1 MNGRRHKDPVMP
13 AFIFGSFLI
22 LLGMAL
28 SCSMYGGT
36 P

>member
-1 MNGRRHKDPVMP
+1 MNGRRHRDPGMP

-28 SCSMYGGT
+28 SCSMYGGG
-36 P
+36 